1 MMDKT
6 IGIVTT
12 GKIIKID
19 GAYYR
24 EFTYR
29 KNKKDI
35 TVHAPIENLFSEF
48 VGEEV
53 KIRIDV
59 RG

>member
-29 KNKKDI
+29 KKQERYNGTCADRKLVFRI
-35 TVHAPIENLFSEF
+35 CWGRSENQD
-48 VGEEV
+48 
-53 KIRIDV
+53 RC
-59 RG
+59 

>member
-24 EFTYR
+24 EFPYR
-29 KNKKDI
+29 KKQERYNM
-35 TVHAPIENLFSEF
+35 
-48 VGEEV
+48 
-53 KIRIDV
+53 R
-59 RG
+59 R